1 MQVCRSLPAKSK
13 MLSEANIIRR
23 KDMVIELLRFLKGGR
38 AHKAILYSA
47 GLVLVAA
54 AILTAAGCY
63 ETDFEVIDASSAVAV
78 SNAPGT
84 YTFPSGATRTIS
96 VVPDSNGYRL
106 REVSKDNK
114 VSTGYIRI
122 VPLQGDIYIV
132 QVKYD
137 DTDVYYLAFI
147 KFDAIGKQFWQM
159 YPDVSDEK
167 LDQLAQQHGV
177 TLDLDFIHLE
187 GSRNDIM
194 AFLRAHANLPF
205 TYGE

>member
-1 MQVCRSLPAKSK
+1 MSRSLLKS
-13 MLSEANIIRR
+13 L
-23 KDMVIELLRFLKGGR
+23 KDSR
-38 AHKAILYSA
+38 AHRTVLYCTVI
-47 GLVLVAA
+47 VLLAA

-63 ETDFEVIDASSAVAV
+63 ETDFEIIDASSAVAV
-78 SNAPGT
+78 SNAPGV

-96 VVPDSNGYRL
+96 IVPHSNDYRL

-122 VPLQGDIYIV
+122 VPLRGDIYIV
-132 QVKYD
+132 QAKYD
-137 DTDVYYLAFI
+137 DIDVYYLAFI

-167 LDQLAQQHGV
+167 LEQLAQQHGV
-177 TLDLDFIHLE
+177 TLDLDFLSLE

-194 AFLRAHANLPF
+194 TFLRAHASLPF
-205 TYGE
+205 DYAE

>member
-1 MQVCRSLPAKSK
+1 MVA
-13 MLSEANIIRR
+13 II
-23 KDMVIELLRFLKGGR
+23 LG
-38 AHKAILYSA
+38 
-47 GLVLVAA
+47 
-54 AILTAAGCY
+54 AAGCY

-78 SNAPGT
+78 NGAPGT

-96 VVPDSNGYRL
+96 TVPHSNDYRL

-132 QVKYD
+132 QAKYD
-137 DTDVYYLAFI
+137 DADVYYLAFF
-147 KFDAIGKQFWQM
+147 KFDAIGKRFWQM

-177 TLDLDFIHLE
+177 TIDLDFIHLD
-187 GSRNDIM
+187 GSRNNIM
-194 AFLRAHANLPF
+194 AFLRAHASLPF
-205 TYGE
+205 AYSE